1 MRRIKHKNG
10 KRLGDEA
17 KAKGNFFRKFLDKEL
32 ILTGKI
38 KAINNVLSTNF
49 VGKSVLFG
57 DLGIEDVDHIWIHAD
72 EFKNLDVENFDW
84 SNPITIKGTV
94 YQYTRYFKCKVWHTK
109 YSLKDVTVL

>member
-1 MRRIKHKNG
+1 MKRTKYKNG

-57 DLGIEDVDHIWIHAD
+57 DLDIEDVDHIWIHAD
-72 EFKNLDVENFDW
+72 EFTNLNVENFNW
-84 SNPITIKGTV
+84 NNPITIRGTV
-94 YQYTRYFKCKVWHTK
+94 YQYTRYFKGKVWHTK
-109 YSLKDVTVL
+109 YSLKGVVVL